1 MTYILL
7 DTNIYL
13 HCQAFDTLPLKE
25 IAGATDEV
33 AVLLPMQVL
42 RELEEKKDDRRDS
55 SINKRARAVCSKLGD
70 ILLEDKG
77 SPLQIVTCE
86 MPPPSEFKSGFLME
100 VSDDVILMSAVHFLS
115 SNPGNLVV
123 VSRDIPMLLKAKQLN
138 LPFVKMPDEF
148 LLPSDQEDREKQQL
162 REELN
167 RFKMRM
173 PEPEVAFEDGS
184 NLIRLRR
191 IVAKEPIV
199 DNAWNKEERDFYL
212 LQDEASAS
220 RERFCEL
227 ALYVFNNGTAP
238 TGDLT
243 VRLDTSKLKTCRT
256 SIEIVPVTVPE
267 RLQTEMEKIKDWD
280 EEEGK
285 VIGPERH
292 FSIIHR
298 DDTKDDLTNY
308 RLEFDSL
315 TQGLNH
321 PLCYFHIDLLEAE
334 SGSIDWEIYASELPN
349 PAKGTLHVVV
359 G

>member
-42 RELEEKKDDRRDS
+42 RELEEKKDDKRDS
-55 SINKRARAVCSKLGD
+55 AINKRARTVCSKLGG
-70 ILLEDKG
+70 ILLEDKA

-100 VSDDVILMSAVHFLS
+100 VSDDVILMSAIHFLS
-115 SNPGNLVV
+115 SNLGNLVV
-123 VSRDIPMLLKAKQLN
+123 VSRDVPMLLKAKQLG
-138 LPFVKMPDEF
+138 LPFVKMPDKF
-148 LLPSDQEDREKQQL
+148 QLPSDQEDKEKQQL

-173 PEPEVAFEDGS
+173 PEPIVAFQDGS
-184 NLIRLRR
+184 NLIRLKK

-199 DNAWNKEERDFYL
+199 DDAWNKEEREYCL
-212 LQDEASAS
+212 IQEKASAS
-220 RERFCEL
+220 LERFKEL
-227 ALYVFNNGTAP
+227 TLYVFNNGTAP

-256 SIEIVPVTVPE
+256 SNEVVSITVPKRFRTDE
-267 RLQTEMEKIKDWD
+267 ENNNNLD
-280 EEEGK
+280 EEERDEWEPK
-285 VIGPERH
+285 RH
-292 FSIIHR
+292 FCIFHR
-298 DDTKDDLTNY
+298 DDTIDNPTNY
-308 RLEFDSL
+308 QFELDSI
-315 TQGLNH
+315 TQGLNQV
-321 PLCYFHIDLLEAE
+321 LCYIHVDHFEAE
-334 SGSIDWEIYASELPN
+334 SGSIDWEIYAQEFPKTV
-349 PAKGTLHVVV
+349 KGTLHVIVE
-359 G
+359 